1 MFYFCNQIIRCME
14 KYFEKFRKLTIGNEL
29 EFETPYGLKKMIYAD
44 WIASGRLYAPIEKK
58 NGR

>member
-1 MFYFCNQIIRCME
+1 ME